1 VTELRDAEAL
11 ANGTSMKDL
20 PPHLADV
27 PACLHK
33 YEPLLRTSP

>member
-1 VTELRDAEAL
+1 VTELREAEAI
-11 ANGTSMKDL
+11 ANGSPRKDL

-33 YEPLLRTSP
+33 YEPLLRTNP